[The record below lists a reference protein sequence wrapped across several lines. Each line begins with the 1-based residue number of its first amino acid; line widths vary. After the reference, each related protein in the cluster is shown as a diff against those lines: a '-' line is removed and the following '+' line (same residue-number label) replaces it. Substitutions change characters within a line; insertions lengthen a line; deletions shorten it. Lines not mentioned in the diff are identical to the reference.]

1 MQRVTNS
8 RRRAHSGARSTVTAC
23 GYQNRSEALRDLAR
37 AGIAQVQETAD
48 ASRAAVAALTYV
60 YDHRQRELAKR
71 LTRSFHDR
79 HDLSVASMHVH
90 LDHDS
95 CLGQLFGQL
104 FGSRRSERYHARCAG
119 LRPACHCRARCAPR
133 AIGYGSGRVRESK
146 ACPRSRAKPAAPPC
160 ARERGAIVPLGPL
173 HSTGTAMR

>member
-1 MQRVTNS
+1 MQRVTITLDDELI
-8 RRRAHSGARSTVTAC
+8 AALDHTVTAC

-71 LTRSFHDR
+71 LTRSFHNR
-79 HDLSVASMHVH
+79 HDLSVASMQVH

-95 CLGQLFGQL
+95 CLEVAVLKGATRDARDFARRVIAERHGRLVTVPVEFEYQKYAHGVEP
-104 FGSRRSERYHARCAG
+104 SRQYLHVHVGEAR
-119 LRPACHCRARCAPR
+119 
-133 AIGYGSGRVRESK
+133 
-146 ACPRSRAKPAAPPC
+146 
-160 ARERGAIVPLGPL
+160 
-173 HSTGTAMR
+173 